1 MTPSE
6 ESDPD
11 DKWDAETILTQ
22 NTNTDNHPG
31 IIKFTPKIK
40 VKNQIKLHSQFK
52 VPVEGL
58 NGLTP
63 IAEVIEVKK

>member
-11 DKWDAETILTQ
+11 DKWDADTILTT

-31 IIKFTPKIK
+31 VIKFTPKIK
-40 VKNQIKLHSQFK
+40 VKNKIQLHS
-52 VPVEGL
+52 
-58 NGLTP
+58 
-63 IAEVIEVKK
+63 